1 MQKPKKKQSG
11 KFNKGIVTFLDV
23 LGWKGLWQ
31 SNKEAVTQL
40 RDIVSFTRKR
50 AKEIVRTYNEKER
63 AKDVRYKDISIKVL
77 SISDTIVFLKDTE
90 DRMALAFH
98 AQLCSWLLKY
108 AISKRIPLRG
118 AISYGEFTESEN
130 IMLGPAIDEAAAWH
144 ESTDWIGVILT
155 PSARMYVRNEKIPY
169 IIDNYDN
176 IPFKKAN
183 KTLKHCVDWSIR
195 IEDGL
200 YDIFLEKG
208 PHMPEV
214 APKYLNTLE
223 FLKWRKKRDK
233 ASEIKT
239 NTAARLRGRRRGKMI
254 NIQETLLV

>member
-1 MQKPKKKQSG
+1 MPKFKKKQPS

-31 SNKEAVTQL
+31 SNKEAVTHL
-40 RDIVSFTRKR
+40 RDIVSLTRKR
-50 AKEIVRTYNEKER
+50 AKEIVRTYNEKGR
-63 AKDVRYKDISIKVL
+63 AKDVRYKDINIKVL
-77 SISDTIVFLKDTE
+77 SISDTIVFLTDTE

-183 KTLKHCVDWSIR
+183 KTLKHCVDWSFR

-223 FLKWRKKRDK
+223 FLKWRYKRDN

-239 NTAARLRGRRRGKMI
+239 NTAAR
-254 NIQETLLV
+254 